1 MIEIK
6 SVSPSSGAPVT
17 SAASSV
23 SVDEIEGEVAL
34 FVSEHPYPV
43 KSVGHPP
50 ENKYAPQQLDQG
62 LLFKR
67 AKKKKKKISPVE
79 GTIQTRDSP
88 KCCTRF
94 GVPKT
99 DPHDPPRQSTFPE

>member
-67 AKKKKKKISPVE
+67 AKKKKKKNSTVE
-79 GTIQTRDSP
+79 GTIQARDSP
-88 KCCTRF
+88 
-94 GVPKT
+94 
-99 DPHDPPRQSTFPE
+99 